1 MDNPVTKIAALDIE
15 IKRSKNKLKYM
26 EAQLFPTVKSTNGPG
41 GE

>member
-26 EAQLFPTVKSTNGPG
+26 ESQLFPNGLPAAQG
-41 GE
+41 K